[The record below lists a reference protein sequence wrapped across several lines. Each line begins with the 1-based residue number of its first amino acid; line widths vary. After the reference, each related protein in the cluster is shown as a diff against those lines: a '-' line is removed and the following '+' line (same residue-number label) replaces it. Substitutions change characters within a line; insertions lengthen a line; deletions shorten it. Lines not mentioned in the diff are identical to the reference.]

1 MKRRIQMSHAVVLA
15 LLVGG
20 CGNVE
25 PAVGGR
31 EVGEVIQSLH
41 GALGEGWSQL
51 SPGVFEHKT
60 ANGVVSQTA
69 SGPEAAKWRLQQLT
83 SELVA
88 DTSSDAASALKQ
100 AELRRLQAIVEHLS
114 ADNDRVG
121 LGTGGAAA
129 LTALSPDI
137 SYTCSASGQ
146 LCLTGTATW
155 DNTSAGYDLQAVIT
169 LFPDLRKPPNVNFGN
184 GVSGSAV
191 ATACATAACG
201 SSVTG
206 SGQVT
211 IAGSGYI
218 NGKYDTTYA
227 YRNVSSITCWGPPCT
242 PPPPPGGGGGCLV
255 RPVNGST
262 ELVPP
267 KTYCR

>member
-15 LLVGG
+15 LLFGG
-20 CGNVE
+20 CGSVE
-25 PAVGGR
+25 PAVDDR
-31 EVGEVIQSLH
+31 EVGEAIQPLH

-51 SPGVFEHKT
+51 SPGVFEHKGAT
-60 ANGVVSQTA
+60 GVVTQSANGL
-69 SGPEAAKWRLQQLT
+69 EAAKWRLQQLT

-88 DTSSDAASALKQ
+88 DTSSEAASPLKQ
-100 AELRRLQAIVEHLS
+100 AELKHLQAIVEHLP
-114 ADNDRVG
+114 ADKDRVG
-121 LGTGGAAA
+121 LGTGGTAA
-129 LTALSPDI
+129 LTTLSPDI
-137 SYTCSASGQ
+137 AYTCSVEGQ

-155 DNTSAGYDLQAVIT
+155 DNTSAGYALQAVIT
-169 LFPDLRKPPNVNFGN
+169 LFPDLGKPPNVNFGY
-184 GVSGSAV
+184 GASGTAV

-211 IAGSGYI
+211 IAGSGYV

-227 YRNVSSITCWGPPCT
+227 YRNVSSITCWGPPCK
-242 PPPPPGGGGGCLV
+242 PPGGGGGGGCLV

-262 ELVPP
+262 ELAPP
-267 KTYCR
+267 KTYCP

>member
-15 LLVGG
+15 LLVFG

-25 PAVGGR
+25 PAVDGR
-31 EVGEVIQSLH
+31 EVGEAIQPLH
-41 GALGEGWSQL
+41 GALREGWSQL
-51 SPGVFEHKT
+51 SPGVFEHKA
-60 ANGVVSQTA
+60 ANGVVSQVA

-88 DTSSDAASALKQ
+88 DTSSDVAGTLKR
-100 AELRRLQAIVEHLS
+100 AELQRLEAIVQHSPAGEE
-114 ADNDRVG
+114 RVG
-121 LGTGGAAA
+121 LGTGGTTA
-129 LTALSPDI
+129 LTTLSPDI

-155 DNTSAGYDLQAVIT
+155 DNSSAGYALQAVIT
-169 LFPDLRKPPNVNFGN
+169 LFPDLGKPPNVNFGY

-201 SSVTG
+201 GSVTG
-206 SGQVT
+206 GGQVT

-242 PPPPPGGGGGCLV
+242 PPGGGGGCLV
-255 RPVNGST
+255 RPVHGST
-262 ELVPP
+262 ELIPP
-267 KTYCR
+267 KTYCP